1 MQINRSEV
9 LILKEDFEN
18 RISFKRTKRML
29 VFTIRKTLTAS
40 IMEDTLWEPFE
51 VIRLIVSLTF
61 NSISKKKGMKI
72 LQ

>member
-1 MQINRSEV
+1 M

>member
-1 MQINRSEV
+1 M

-51 VIRLIVSLTF
+51 MIRLIVSLTF

>member
-1 MQINRSEV
+1 V

>member
-1 MQINRSEV
+1 
-9 LILKEDFEN
+9 
-18 RISFKRTKRML
+18 ML